1 MACIY
6 KITLNKVLIVILDQV
21 NMFLV
26 WIILYRKTLEPICD
40 FWRPKMVFDQPDQGS
55 FWAHCLMGVPK
66 EKRKM
71 N

>member
-40 FWRPKMVFDQPDQGS
+40 FWRPKMVFDQPESGEFLSPLLDGS
-55 FWAHCLMGVPK
+55 P
-66 EKRKM
+66 
-71 N
+71 

>member
-26 WIILYRKTLEPICD
+26 WIILDRKTLEPICD
-40 FWRPKMVFDQPDQGS
+40 FWSPKMVFDQPDSGEFSSPVLDGS
-55 FWAHCLMGVPK
+55 P
-66 EKRKM
+66 
-71 N
+71 